1 MRITLNIILLTLFFS
16 CSTKEFTLEQYANYP
31 VKFAKQKISYPNND
45 FSLFIPKNWEWKI
58 EEYDDNNIILGI
70 DAFSQPDKNGFIDI
84 ISIQKIKS
92 FGNKKD
98 LKSEFDYCSDL
109 LKRNWKNAKVIETGE
124 TKILN
129 QKAYFLHTKSNTQ
142 TYGEAEI
149 ISLIL
154 ESETNG
160 IFYNL
165 NAIAS
170 KTNDIKLNMSILVQ
184 SLKTFEN
191 NLTE

>member
-84 ISIQKIKS
+84 ISIQKIK
-92 FGNKKD
+92 
-98 LKSEFDYCSDL
+98 CSCH
-109 LKRNWKNAKVIETGE
+109 N
-124 TKILN
+124 ILSHC
-129 QKAYFLHTKSNTQ
+129 Q
-142 TYGEAEI
+142 
-149 ISLIL
+149 
-154 ESETNG
+154 
-160 IFYNL
+160 
-165 NAIAS
+165 
-170 KTNDIKLNMSILVQ
+170 
-184 SLKTFEN
+184 
-191 NLTE
+191 